1 MSQLRKQAMTSGF
14 VGRLKPT
21 WLSLSRREL
30 SSPFVELAP
39 CLIVAL
45 AGTTKCRA
53 FESIYHHLS
62 LFSAKSVILEF
73 RPEFTPSHA
82 IPFA

>member
-1 MSQLRKQAMTSGF
+1 
-14 VGRLKPT
+14 V
-21 WLSLSRREL
+21 
-30 SSPFVELAP
+30 
-39 CLIVAL
+39 VANEPLL